1 MRVNNPTGASP
12 LAPVRGAPAPAEAP
26 AAAEAAPAAPAALQ
40 SGVLGPALQALREMP
55 EIDEARVA
63 QLREA
68 YQRGELRFDAG
79 KLAALIQRYHG
90 DGR

>member
-1 MRVNNPTGASP
+1 MRVNNPAGASP
-12 LAPVRGAPAPAEAP
+12 LAPVRGTPAPAETP
-26 AAAEAAPAAPAALQ
+26 ATAEATPAALQ
-40 SGVLGPALQALREMP
+40 SGVLGPAMQALREMP

>member
-1 MRVNNPTGASP
+1 MRVNTPTGASP
-12 LAPVRGAPAPAEAP
+12 LAPLRATP
-26 AAAEAAPAAPAALQ
+26 AAAEAAGAAPAAETGLQ
-40 SGVLGPALQALREMP
+40 SGVLGPAMQALREAP
-55 EIDEARVA
+55 DIDEARVA

-90 DGR
+90 GGR

>member
-12 LAPVRGAPAPAEAP
+12 LAPVRGAPA
-26 AAAEAAPAAPAALQ
+26 AAEAAGAAEAAPAALQ
-40 SGVLGPALQALREMP
+40 SGVLGPAMQALRDMP

-68 YQRGELRFDAG
+68 YQRGELKFDAS

>member
-1 MRVNNPTGASP
+1 MRVNSPTGASP
-12 LAPVRGAPAPAEAP
+12 LAPVRATPAT
-26 AAAEAAPAAPAALQ
+26 AEAAGAASSEPAALQ
-40 SGVLGPALQALREMP
+40 SGVLGPAMQALREAP
-55 EIDEARVA
+55 DVDEARVA

-90 DGR
+90 GGR

>member
-1 MRVNNPTGASP
+1 MRVNTSHNAAP
-12 LAPVRGAPAPAEAP
+12 LAPVRAPQP
-26 AAAEAAPAAPAALQ
+26 AAEATGAAEATPAALQ
-40 SGVLGPALQALREMP
+40 SGVLGPAMQALREMP

-90 DGR
+90 EGR

>member
-1 MRVNNPTGASP
+1 MRVNTPGSTSP
-12 LAPVRGAPAPAEAP
+12 LAPVRNHPS
-26 AAAEAAPAAPAALQ
+26 AAESVAAEAAPAALQ
-40 SGVLGPALQALREMP
+40 SGVLGPAMEALREMP
-55 EIDEARVA
+55 AIDEARVA

-90 DGR
+90 GGR

>member
-1 MRVNNPTGASP
+1 MRVNTPAGASP
-12 LAPVRGAPAPAEAP
+12 LAPVRATPAAAEAP
-26 AAAEAAPAAPAALQ
+26 AAEAATPAALQ
-40 SGVLGPALQALREMP
+40 SGVLGPAMQALREMP

>member
-1 MRVNNPTGASP
+1 MRVNSPAGTSP
-12 LAPVRGAPAPAEAP
+12 LAPVRAPQAAPD
-26 AAAEAAPAAPAALQ
+26 AAATGEAAPAALQ
-40 SGVLGPALQALREMP
+40 SGVLGPAMDALREMP

-68 YQRGELRFDAG
+68 YQRGELKFDAG

>member
-1 MRVNNPTGASP
+1 MRVNNPTGTSP
-12 LAPVRGAPAPAEAP
+12 LAPVRAPQ
-26 AAAEAAPAAPAALQ
+26 AAPDAASLDEAPAALQ
-40 SGVLGPALQALREMP
+40 SGVLGPAMQALRDMP

-68 YQRGELRFDAG
+68 YQRGELKFDAS